1 MIFDSSKI
9 KVLNG
14 VITYRQKRS
23 EKRMKNMK
31 YGYAR
36 VSTRHQDLEGQLR
49 QLEEEHC
56 DKVFFEKITGTKS
69 DRPEFQKLLQ
79 AIQTGDTLVVTKLD
93 RFARSTQDALNTIK
107 YLFEK
112 GVRINVLNLG
122 VIENTSTGRLIFTI
136 FSAFADFERD
146 LIVERTQE
154 GKEIAKQR
162 PGFKEGRPKKYS
174 RQQID
179 LAMQLLETNSYTQ
192 VEKMTGISKSTL
204 TRHKRKLNT
213 EKHI

>member
-1 MIFDSSKI
+1 MVIG
-9 KVLNG
+9 KVEKG
-14 VITYRQKRS
+14 V
-23 EKRMKNMK
+23 KNMK

-56 DKVFFEKITGTKS
+56 DKVFFEKITGKKS
-69 DRPEFQKLLQ
+69 DRTEFQKLLQ

-122 VIENTSTGRLIFTI
+122 IIENTSTGRLIFTI

-162 PGFKEGRPKKYS
+162 PGFKEGRPRKFS
-174 RQQID
+174 QQQIN
-179 LAMQLLETNSYTQ
+179 LAMNLLKTNSYSE

-204 TRHKRKLNT
+204 TRYKRKKL
-213 EKHI
+213 HDI

>member
-1 MIFDSSKI
+1 MVKSKE
-9 KVLNG
+9 
-14 VITYRQKRS
+14 
-23 EKRMKNMK
+23 EKEVEKMK

-36 VSTRHQDLEGQLR
+36 VSTQHQDLGVQVR
-49 QLEEEHC
+49 QLEEECC
-56 DKVFFEKITGTKS
+56 DKIFFEKITGTKN
-69 DRPEFQKLLQ
+69 DRPEFQKLLR
-79 AIQTGDTLVVTKLD
+79 AIQTGDTIVVTKLD

-122 VIENTSTGRLIFTI
+122 IVENTSTGRLIFTI

-154 GKEIAKQR
+154 GKAIAKQR
-162 PGFKEGRPKKYS
+162 PDFKEGRPKKFS
-174 RQQID
+174 QQQIK
-179 LAMQLLETNSYTQ
+179 LAMNLLKTHSYSE

-204 TRHKRKLNT
+204 TRYKRK
-213 EKHI
+213 ESYDI

>member
-1 MIFDSSKI
+1 MVISKVE
-9 KVLNG
+9 KG
-14 VITYRQKRS
+14 V
-23 EKRMKNMK
+23 KNMK

-49 QLEEEHC
+49 QLEEERC

-122 VIENTSTGRLIFTI
+122 IIENTSTGRLIFTI

-162 PGFKEGRPKKYS
+162 PGFKEGRPKKFS
-174 RQQID
+174 RQQME
-179 LAMQLLETNSYTQ
+179 LAMRLLGTHSYKE

-204 TRHKRKLNT
+204 SRYKRNHASLP
-213 EKHI
+213 